1 MPTIFVDGQE
11 LQVKEGTNVL
21 EACLSAG
28 IDLPYFCWHPSMGSI
43 GSCRQCAVV
52 QYQNAEDTN
61 GRIVMGCMTPVSE
74 GARFS
79 LNSGSGA
86 DSDAD
91 EAVDNTIDKVTDKGR
106 EFRQAVIESLM
117 LNHPHDC
124 PVCAEG
130 GECHLQD
137 MTVMVG
143 HRDRRYRGL
152 KNTHRNQYLGPLIS
166 HEMNRCITCYRCE
179 RFYTDYAGGT
189 DLSAQASHDHVY
201 FGRHQDGVL
210 ESEFSGNLVE
220 VCPTGVFTDKPLLKQ
235 YSRKWDLQSAPSI
248 CTGCAVGCNI
258 LPGERYGKLKRIHNR
273 YNDQVNG
280 YFLCDRGRFG
290 SGYINSDER
299 LNYAGVRDSNGE
311 FAAIKS
317 QEAIEIAAQWMKAGE
332 GDKTN
337 KIVGIGSPR
346 ASLESNYLLRELV
359 GKEHFAAGFG
369 DRESQVIHRIAA
381 ILKTTRAKNPSIKQ
395 METADAV
402 LILGEDVTH
411 TAPRVALG
419 LRQAVRNKAHELAKQ
434 AGLAVWQDAAVRN
447 LAQDQRSPMIIV
459 SAMETRLDD
468 IASQTVSLAPQD
480 IALFGHAVARAIAGQ
495 PSDDE
500 SVNEAAAALK
510 NAQRPLV
517 VSGSSMLHR
526 AIVDSAAAVADALTD
541 LLQADSAQDDS
552 AQDDS
557 SMLSFCL
564 PECNS
569 LGLALLSD
577 EQETLSRLLA
587 RTDEIA
593 VLVILEN
600 NLSRRLSPDQIN
612 KLTSSGTKIIALEL
626 LDNEL
631 LASCDLVLSAAS
643 YAESEGT
650 LVSSEGR
657 AQRYYPV
664 FPAAHERLASW
675 QWLRDLA
682 AASGHTE
689 LAELRYFDQITAAC
703 GASTELFEPLAG
715 VSPDHNFR
723 SHGQKI
729 PRQTHRASGR
739 TAINADVSVHEP
751 LRKLDPETPLSFS
764 MEGLNRDQPASLTP
778 FYWSPG
784 WNSNQSLQKFQSEV
798 NGPLRGGPVGQRLL
812 EPQATG
818 IRQSS
823 EFTPLQVMDEGKWQL
838 VPMHRVHGSDELSVR
853 TAEVAELAGEA
864 FVAIGPE
871 LAAKLE
877 VVDGDG
883 LKVNVDAAGI
893 DGIET
898 SLSVKILTRLAPNCV
913 AYSAGYSSTL
923 ALQPGALALLSKD
936 SNWQRATP
944 RLIASDRNSYAN
956 ETNNNRPS
964 QETDIDKGRDKD
976 RDRDKDKD
984 KGEPRHV

>member
-517 VSGSSMLHR
+517 VSGSSMLHS

-541 LLQADSAQDDS
+541 LLQADSAKDDS

-703 GASTELFEPLAG
+703 GASNELFEPLAG

-944 RLIASDRNSYAN
+944 QLIASDRNSYAN
-956 ETNNNRPS
+956 ETNNRPS

-976 RDRDKDKD
+976 RDRDK
-984 KGEPRHV
+984 GEPRHV

>member
-517 VSGSSMLHR
+517 VSGSSMLHS

-703 GASTELFEPLAG
+703 GASNELFEPLAG

>member
-43 GSCRQCAVV
+43 VSCRQCAVV

-500 SVNEAAAALK
+500 AVNEAAAALK

-517 VSGSSMLHR
+517 VSGSSMLHS

-541 LLQADSAQDDS
+541 LLQADS

-664 FPAAHERLASW
+664 FPVAHERLASW

-944 RLIASDRNSYAN
+944 QLIASDRNSYAN
-956 ETNNNRPS
+956 ETNNRPS

-976 RDRDKDKD
+976 RDRDK
-984 KGEPRHV
+984 GEPRHV